1 MATSMALVAGLS
13 RPIIDL
19 TVLVGTKFFLDLLYS
34 NDVNES
40 GRLVSFSLVHTNFM
54 KLATQD

>member
-1 MATSMALVAGLS
+1 MATSMALVTDLS
-13 RPIIDL
+13 RTIIDL

-34 NDVNES
+34 NDVKES
-40 GRLVSFSLVHTNFM
+40 GRLVFCSLVRTNFM

>member
-1 MATSMALVAGLS
+1 MATSMALVTDLS
-13 RPIIDL
+13 DPIIDL
-19 TVLVGTKFFLDLLYS
+19 TSLAGTKFFLDLLYS
-34 NDVNES
+34 NDVNER

>member
-1 MATSMALVAGLS
+1 MATSMTLVTDLS

-34 NDVNES
+34 NDVNER
-40 GRLVSFSLVHTNFM
+40 GRLVSCSLVHTDFM

>member
-1 MATSMALVAGLS
+1 MALVTDLS
-13 RPIIDL
+13 DPIIDL

-34 NDVNES
+34 NDVNER
-40 GRLVSFSLVHTNFM
+40 GRLVSGSLVPTNFM

>member
-1 MATSMALVAGLS
+1 MATSMALVTDLS
-13 RPIIDL
+13 DPIIDL

-34 NDVNES
+34 NDVNER
-40 GRLVSFSLVHTNFM
+40 GRLVSGSLVPTNFM

>member
-1 MATSMALVAGLS
+1 MADSMVLVTDLS
-13 RPIIDL
+13 HPIIDL

-34 NDVNES
+34 NDVNER

>member
-1 MATSMALVAGLS
+1 MALVTDLS

-34 NDVNES
+34 NDVNER
-40 GRLVSFSLVHTNFM
+40 GRLVSCSLVHTNFM

>member
-1 MATSMALVAGLS
+1 MALVAGLS